1 MVPWHR
7 DFDFALMPQLEIIHG
22 CMNWKAQL
30 DSITGDGRKREVIVA
45 HWKKKILS
53 SNRETESRDAV
64 GTATLLL
71 DLTVSGVSDVEP
83 GEDIKV

>member
-1 MVPWHR
+1 MDAWIEKH
-7 DFDFALMPQLEIIHG
+7 
-22 CMNWKAQL
+22 NWILLPEMGEKEKSL
-30 DSITGDGRKREVIVA
+30 LLTG
-45 HWKKKILS
+45 KKKILS